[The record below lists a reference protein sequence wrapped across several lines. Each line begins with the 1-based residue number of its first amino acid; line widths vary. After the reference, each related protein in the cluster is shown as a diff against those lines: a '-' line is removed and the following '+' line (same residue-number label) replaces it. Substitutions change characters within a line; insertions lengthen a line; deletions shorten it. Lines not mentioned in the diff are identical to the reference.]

1 MLPPSRRRKSE
12 RHIVATLLDG
22 EIKELVLFKE
32 KRNETTWINVVLYFT
47 RISPSELSK
56 PATDRVYVATDLK
69 YDEPAFRQSATPI
82 LWLDAQGDV
91 RWNEA
96 AERGMLAY
104 LTEKQ
109 FPKLDEF
116 QKGSPSKE
124 QISNLCRPRDLFVLH
139 QHWSGF
145 FSRVLCFIAQFGQ
158 TLHSPRMAVLRGSR
172 FSGSRGDAD
181 DFLGQGILRYFLP
194 ISTCSAYAFRSDME
208 SLKALVESAPNA
220 IHIATSEQLHSNGKS
235 EADRPLLSSEF
246 WKMDYHHVPIRKW
259 LFDRRKT
266 SVAYDSPVTVLA
278 NHSDEHIYAPGNQ
291 RNVVI
296 GDWIYR
302 NKPDA
307 FSSDL
312 LPNKGRYT
320 LTWQDYVF
328 GSFARYMFVLFF
340 GSQNAPRIEFGSRIL
355 AEHWSSFLRDKHSVP
370 WNINVFDNLAGLYI
384 RRGDKSTE
392 DSFWAK
398 HQRWRNLSYYVKG
411 IVDEEQRQ
419 KKIFKYVFV
428 MTDDASVMASLQ
440 DYTSPQSK
448 GTDEPYA
455 REHLRGRDILYN
467 ILAPQA
473 CFDPFLRIGFDQFL
487 VSMRF
492 LIKNAGITIGHTDSN
507 VFRFFREIVYAERQQ
522 QPSVQSYT
530 YVRDAPNSLWMFRRN
545 SNTYLLMDRKVWHRF
560 FFFARQLPCL
570 RIDYLWFCFWINVFD
585 KEFLNCYRRG
595 FVGNT
600 RKGAIGRWTHHRG
613 RRCQLIRKMYFILVI
628 LIRKVTKFTQR
639 RRMKRNPK
647 LFCW

>member
-1 MLPPSRRRKSE
+1 MTA
-12 RHIVATLLDG
+12 H
-22 EIKELVLFKE
+22 
-32 KRNETTWINVVLYFT
+32 
-47 RISPSELSK
+47 
-56 PATDRVYVATDLK
+56 VYVAENLK
-69 YDEPAFRQSATPI
+69 YDEPSFRQSTTPI

-96 AERGMLAY
+96 AQNGMLTY
-104 LTEKQ
+104 LIEKQ

-116 QKGSPSKE
+116 KKDSLTKE
-124 QISNLCRPRDLFVLH
+124 QIVDLCRPGNLFILH

-194 ISTCSAYAFRSDME
+194 ISTCSAYEFRSDME
-208 SLKALVESAPNA
+208 PLKTLIESAPTA
-220 IHIATSEQLHSNGKS
+220 IHIGRSEQLHSNGNSKQ
-235 EADRPLLSSEF
+235 DRPLLSTEF

-266 SVAYDSPVTVLA
+266 AVAYDSSIAVLT

-291 RNVVI
+291 KNVTI
-296 GDWIYR
+296 DQWTDR

-340 GSQNAPRIEFGSRIL
+340 GSQNAPRIEIGSRIL
-355 AEHWSSFLRDKHSVP
+355 ADHWSSFLRDKHSVP
-370 WNINVFDNLAGLYI
+370 WNTNVFDKLAGLYI
-384 RRGDKSTE
+384 RRGDKSNE
-392 DSFWAK
+392 DTFWYK
-398 HQRWRNLSYYVKG
+398 HQRWRNLSYYMKG

-419 KKIFKYVFV
+419 KKVFKYVFV

-440 DYTSPQSK
+440 DYTDPQSK

-455 REHLRGRDILYN
+455 REHLRGRNILYN
-467 ILAPQA
+467 VLAPQA

-492 LIKNAGITIGHTDSN
+492 LIKNAAITIGHTDSN
-507 VFRFFREIVYAERQQ
+507 VFRFFREIVYAERQN
-522 QPSVQSYT
+522 QPNVQSYT
-530 YVRDAPNSLWMFRRN
+530 YVRNAPDSF
-545 SNTYLLMDRKVWHRF
+545 
-560 FFFARQLPCL
+560 
-570 RIDYLWFCFWINVFD
+570 
-585 KEFLNCYRRG
+585 
-595 FVGNT
+595 
-600 RKGAIGRWTHHRG
+600 
-613 RRCQLIRKMYFILVI
+613 
-628 LIRKVTKFTQR
+628 
-639 RRMKRNPK
+639 
-647 LFCW
+647 